1 LSKRL
6 ITVLVG
12 VFAIGALVAGCGGG
26 SDSTGSESTGSESGT
41 ALTKAEFI
49 SQGDAICEKGT
60 EEIEAG
66 AEEFAEENE
75 IDTQNPK
82 TAQQEELVSE
92 VIVPNLSKQ
101 AEEID
106 ALGAPSG
113 EEAEVEAIVEALETA
128 TGEIEDEPGTLVEA
142 NAASFDKANKLAKEF
157 GFKVCGEE

>member
-6 ITVLVG
+6 IAVLVG

-26 SDSTGSESTGSESGT
+26 DSTGSGT

-49 SQGDAICEKGT
+49 SQGDAICEKGN
-60 EEIEAG
+60 EEIESG
-66 AEEFAEENE
+66 SEEFAEENE
-75 IDTQNPK
+75 IDTQNPT
-82 TAQQEELVSE
+82 TAQQEELVSD
-92 VIVPNLSKQ
+92 VIVPNLNKQ

-113 EEAEVEAIVEALETA
+113 EEAEVEAIVEAVETGA
-128 TGEIEDEPGTLVEA
+128 GEIEDEPGQLVEG
-142 NAASFDKANKLAKEF
+142 NTTSFDKANKLASEF

>member
-6 ITVLVG
+6 IAVLVG

-49 SQGDAICEKGT
+49 SQGDAICEQGN

-92 VIVPNLSKQ
+92 VIVPNLKKQ

-113 EEAEVEAIVEALETA
+113 EEAEVEAIVEALETG
-128 TGEIEDEPGTLVEA
+128 TGDIEDEPGTLVEG